1 MQRKV
6 KQKEIYMCDLT
17 LDSVDSEQKGIHPVL
32 VYSCDIR
39 NNSSSNVNIF
49 PLTHAFKKSQ
59 PTHYILYKSDYD
71 FLSYD
76 ESTIECE
83 ECRSISKER
92 LERYLGRIS
101 EEDFEKILICNEF
114 VFKKK
119 KKEDI

>member
-1 MQRKV
+1 MFILPHLNLQKRLEYMQRKV

-59 PTHYILYKSDYD
+59 PTHYILYNCTTELEFISNI
-71 FLSYD
+71 FSLTLIPLS
-76 ESTIECE
+76 
-83 ECRSISKER
+83 
-92 LERYLGRIS
+92 
-101 EEDFEKILICNEF
+101 
-114 VFKKK
+114 
-119 KKEDI
+119 